1 MLSRSRAS
9 LVHST
14 ILLCLTIALAGATG
28 SALAQEAVTKNG
40 RLRASSDGGTARY
53 LGVPYARPPVAD
65 LRWRDPQPVEAWRG
79 VRDATNFAPACP
91 QTGVSMPG
99 EPTSPTDEDCLYLN
113 IWTPDADGRDGQSYP
128 VIVWIP
134 GGGLTNGSTSIPLYD
149 GAALARRG
157 VIVVTVAYRLGVLGF
172 LAHPEL
178 TAESGRGGSGNY
190 GLMDQIA
197 ALEWVRDNIAA
208 FGGDPERVTVAGQS
222 AGATSIS
229 ILMASPR
236 ARGLF
241 QRAIGQSGGLFEP
254 LALAP
259 RYLLENAEADGAA
272 YGVAL
277 GAPTL
282 EQLRALPV
290 ERFLSDSRA
299 DGVIHPVIEP
309 RVLPEPPYDAFA
321 AGRHNDVPLLVGFN
335 AEEARSLTDLSE
347 VRARNFHEQ
356 LAQRWGA
363 LPPALLE
370 PYPFGTDAEARQA
383 RADFERDLRF
393 GWDIRAWARLAGAHG
408 RAPVRVYYFSRRP
421 PYPEGAIQQTWGA
434 GHFAELWYMF
444 DHLDQQP
451 WPWTEGDRTLA
462 DVMTGYWAAFARDGD
477 PNSPGRPVWP
487 AFEAGRERVLV
498 LDEVIEAG
506 VLPNSASLDVFDAV
520 YDSIR

>member
-1 MLSRSRAS
+1 MFSRSRAS
-9 LVHST
+9 LIRSIIV
-14 ILLCLTIALAGATG
+14 LTLAAALTAAAG
-28 SALAQEAVTKNG
+28 SAVAQEAHTASG
-40 RLRASSDGGTARY
+40 RLMGSSDAGTTRY
-53 LGVPYARPPVAD
+53 LGVPYSRPPVGD
-65 LRWRDPQPVEAWRG
+65 LRWRDPQPVEAWTG
-79 VRDATNFAPACP
+79 LLDATRFAPACP

-99 EPTSPTDEDCLYLN
+99 EPPSPTNEDCLYLN
-113 IWTPDADGRDGQSYP
+113 IWTPDTTGGKNGQSWP
-128 VIVWIP
+128 VIVWVP
-134 GGGLTNGSTSIPLYD
+134 GGGLINGSTSIPLYD

-178 TAESGRGGSGNY
+178 TAESGMGGSGNY
-190 GLMDQIA
+190 GVMDQIA
-197 ALEWVRDNIAA
+197 ALEWVRANIAA

-222 AGATSIS
+222 AGATSVS

-259 RYLLENAEADGAA
+259 RYLLGNAEADGLA
-272 YGVAL
+272 YGAAL

-282 EQLRALPV
+282 AQLRGLPV
-290 ERFLSDSRA
+290 ERFLGGRGD
-299 DGVIHPVIEP
+299 VVVHPVIEP
-309 RVLPEPPYDAFA
+309 RVLPEPPYEVFI

-347 VRARNFHEQ
+347 VTALNFHEQ
-356 LAQRWGA
+356 LTARWGA

-370 PYPFGTDAEARQA
+370 PYAFATDAEAREA

-393 GWDIRAWARLAGAHG
+393 GWDIRAWARLAASHG
-408 RAPVRVYYFSRRP
+408 QAPVHAYYFSRRP
-421 PYPEGAIQQTWGA
+421 PYLEGSVQQAWGA

-451 WPWTEGDRTLA
+451 WPWTEADRRLA
-462 DVMTGYWAAFARDGD
+462 DAMAGYWAAFARGGD
-477 PNSPGRPVWP
+477 PNGGGRPDWP
-487 AFEAGRERVLV
+487 AFVAAEEGVLM
-498 LDEVIEAG
+498 LDEDIEPG
-506 VLPNSASLDVFDAV
+506 VLPNNAALDVFDGV
-520 YDSIR
+520 YESIR